1 MLRGILEK
9 SQKLNFLGN
18 PPIDDH
24 IRNAMGFAQVI
35 HGFAGEN
42 QKGKI
47 YDLGSGGGVPA
58 LVLIEEL
65 KEWEFVLIER
75 KEKRADFLFEAVS
88 ALNAS
93 ERVKIVC
100 DEAENTARNEKFSF
114 RADFVTARSFGPP
127 AITAECACRLL
138 KLNGFLVVS
147 EPPSTTDRWV
157 HEKLSITGL
166 NPIKHAKFND
176 SNFQVL
182 QQSQH
187 PSEGLPRRAGVTRKR
202 PLW

>member
-42 QKGKI
+42 QEGKV

-65 KEWEFVLIER
+65 KEWEFVLICLLYTSPSPR
-75 KEKRADFLFEAVS
+75 DRQKSRMPSS
-88 ALNAS
+88 A
-93 ERVKIVC
+93 
-100 DEAENTARNEKFSF
+100 
-114 RADFVTARSFGPP
+114 
-127 AITAECACRLL
+127 
-138 KLNGFLVVS
+138 
-147 EPPSTTDRWV
+147 
-157 HEKLSITGL
+157 
-166 NPIKHAKFND
+166 
-176 SNFQVL
+176 
-182 QQSQH
+182 
-187 PSEGLPRRAGVTRKR
+187 
-202 PLW
+202 

>member
-75 KEKRADFLFEAVS
+75 KEKRADFLFEAIS

-93 ERVKIVC
+93 ERVTIVC

-138 KLNGFLVVS
+138 KLNGLLVVS
-147 EPPSTTDRWV
+147 EPPSNTDRWV
-157 HEKLSITGL
+157 HEKLSLTGL

-176 SNFQVL
+176 SNF
-182 QQSQH
+182 
-187 PSEGLPRRAGVTRKR
+187 
-202 PLW
+202 

>member
-35 HGFAGEN
+35 HGFIEEN

-75 KEKRADFLFEAVS
+75 KEKRANFLFEAIN

-93 ERVKIVC
+93 ERVKIIC
-100 DEAENTARNEKFSF
+100 DEAENVARDEKFSF
-114 RADFVTARSFGPP
+114 EADFVTARSFGPP

-138 KLNGFLVVS
+138 KLNGLLVVS
-147 EPPSTTDRWV
+147 EPPGNTDRWMQV
-157 HEKLSITGL
+157 KLSLTGL
-166 NPIKHAKFND
+166 NSVENLKFGD

-182 QQSQH
+182 QQSQY
-187 PSEGLPRRAGVTRKR
+187 PLDNLPRRAGVTRKR

>member
-24 IRNAMGFAQVI
+24 IRNAMGFTQVI
-35 HGFAGEN
+35 HGLTREN

-75 KEKRADFLFEAVS
+75 KEKESRLF
-88 ALNAS
+88 
-93 ERVKIVC
+93 I
-100 DEAENTARNEKFSF
+100 
-114 RADFVTARSFGPP
+114 
-127 AITAECACRLL
+127 
-138 KLNGFLVVS
+138 
-147 EPPSTTDRWV
+147 
-157 HEKLSITGL
+157 
-166 NPIKHAKFND
+166 
-176 SNFQVL
+176 
-182 QQSQH
+182 
-187 PSEGLPRRAGVTRKR
+187 
-202 PLW
+202 